1 MKYFNWWTIFKLD
14 NSITKRA
21 LREEF
26 KEAWNSP
33 GWEGSESESVP
44 SEWFMAIELP
54 ILCIQ
59 KLKVDYFFGNWP
71 SKLGFE
77 FWLTTTDMHK
87 TIAWG
92 VSYLLDSFEVKDWN
106 ESDVVWKKILMSMS
120 ETQTIDLNL
129 KIGIHLHHET
139 DVSHLQL

>member
-1 MKYFNWWTIFKLD
+1 
-14 NSITKRA
+14 
-21 LREEF
+21 
-26 KEAWNSP
+26 
-33 GWEGSESESVP
+33 
-44 SEWFMAIELP
+44 MAIELP

-59 KLKVDYFFGNWP
+59 KLKVDYFFGNRP

-87 TIAWG
+87 TIGWG
-92 VSYLLDSFEVKDWN
+92 VSYLLDSFEIKERN
-106 ESDVVWKKILMSMS
+106 ESAVVWKKILMSMS

-139 DVSHLQL
+139 DVSHLQLQPY